1 MVLNSITHII
11 KNFCLCNLTLLLY
24 ELCYLIECDWAWLE
38 QLCLRV
44 ISYVWNIY
52 WFGRSNDNYKV
63 WVFSVC
69 LCMWVCIRRTC
80 LHYTW
85 TTQRTTTSTLSST
98 VLHVPH
104 CVILLIRTWTR
115 LTTGCCLTMWIYGFV
130 SWMFWMFDTKWS
142 AFVRFYVAKLEPVYS
157 SFFNYKF
164 WNRFNFNH

>member
-1 MVLNSITHII
+1 MVLNSVTHII

-63 WVFSVC
+63 WVFIVC

-115 LTTGCCLTMWIYGFV
+115 LTTDCWSDYVNIWFCFLNVLDVRHEVKCFCSFLCCEIGTYL
-130 SWMFWMFDTKWS
+130 
-142 AFVRFYVAKLEPVYS
+142 
-157 SFFNYKF
+157 FFIF
-164 WNRFNFNH
+164 